1 MNHDPMFDWPHRSL
15 VNGFPSLQ
23 TGRIV
28 LFEGSSNVNE
38 WLLLSIAANEL
49 RDRRTVYWIDGGTR
63 FDPGQFVPLIR
74 AGRIETEECMQR
86 MYVCR
91 GFTAHQLSEQIHSV
105 CNDLEMKNI
114 RQENDTRLLVISD
127 MPMMYGDG
135 QIRIEE
141 GCSMLRRA
149 LLLLQRIAMEQ
160 SCLILLSHRSSRQH
174 PFSWVLRSQLYSM
187 VDERFVCAN
196 ERNSEVMKA
205 TWCKGWKS
213 IKWNPNE
220 MMQMRL
226 DAFNQY
232 QSESTGILDAP
243 LETWCSSHPKAE
255 RIAEIERNAIGT

>member
-1 MNHDPMFDWPHRSL
+1 
-15 VNGFPSLQ
+15 
-23 TGRIV
+23 
-28 LFEGSSNVNE
+28 
-38 WLLLSIAANEL
+38 
-49 RDRRTVYWIDGGTR
+49 
-63 FDPGQFVPLIR
+63 
-74 AGRIETEECMQR
+74 MQR

-105 CNDLEMKNI
+105 CNDLEMKHI

-174 PFSWVLRSQLYSM
+174 PFSWVLRRQLYAM
-187 VDERFVCAN
+187 VDERFVCTN

-220 MMQMRL
+220 MRQMRL

-255 RIAEIERNAIGT
+255 SIAEIERNAIGT